1 MKILM
6 LTPYLPYPL
15 HSGGQIRT
23 YNLLKK
29 LAKDHEVTLYALIK
43 DWSEQAG
50 LEHLTP
56 LCHSIRLFKRSQSPF
71 TVRNIFRTAVSS
83 FPFLVMRNHVPGMKK
98 AIKDELSSS
107 TYDLIHAETFYMMPH
122 IPETTVPTLLVEQ
135 TIEYLGYE
143 SYAKKASLLLRPF
156 LSIDIRKLKLWEKH
170 YWNHCDQ
177 LVVMSQEDKAFVS
190 KHINQNIPISVVEN
204 GVDSEWFAEVERHES
219 EKPTVLFVGT
229 FRWLP
234 NLEAVRLLVKSIW
247 PLVKKSVPDAQLT
260 IVGAAPTSEVLSFAD
275 DEPSITVKGNIP
287 DIRDAFASAHIL
299 AAPVWS
305 GKGTR
310 YKVLEAL
317 AAGTPVVA
325 TSTAVEGLAIRDGK
339 EAIVVDDAEKFA
351 QAIINLLHSKAKR
364 DELRQAGR
372 NFVKDQFDWDLIA
385 GKLDGIYRKIGKAQY
400 GKKTRS

>member
-43 DWSEQAG
+43 DWEEQDG
-50 LEHLTP
+50 LEQLAP
-56 LCHSIRLFKRSQSPF
+56 LCHNIRLFKRSQQPF
-71 TVRNIFRTAVSS
+71 TLNNVFRTAFSS
-83 FPFLVMRNHVPGMKK
+83 FPFLVIRNHVRGMTT
-98 AIKDELSSS
+98 AIQEELNVNK
-107 TYDLIHAETFYMMPH
+107 YDLIHAETFYMMPH

-143 SYAKKASLLLRPF
+143 SYAKKASHWMRPLLQ
-156 LSIDIRKLKLWEKH
+156 IDIGKLKRWEKH

-177 LVVMSQEDKAFVS
+177 LVVMSQEDKSFVA
-190 KHINQNIPISVVEN
+190 KHLDRTIPISVVEN
-204 GVDSEWFAEVERHES
+204 GVDTAWFSEVKRHEAVA
-219 EKPTVLFVGT
+219 PTVLFVGT

-234 NLEAVRLLVKSIW
+234 NLEAVRILVQKIW
-247 PLVKKSVPDAQLT
+247 PLVREKIPTAQLA
-260 IVGAAPTSEVLSFAD
+260 IVGAAPTSEVLSYAQID
-275 DEPSITVKGNIP
+275 SSITVQGNIP
-287 DIRDAFASAHIL
+287 DIREAFATAHIL

-325 TSTAVEGLAIRDGK
+325 TSTAVEGLAITNGS
-339 EAIVVDDAEKFA
+339 EAIVVDETDQFADAIVK
-351 QAIINLLHSKAKR
+351 LLQNTER
-364 DELRQAGR
+364 RNQLRIAGR
-372 NFVKDQFDWDLIA
+372 AFVKNQFDWDLIA
-385 GKLDGIYRKIGKAQY
+385 GKLDSIYRRIGNKNYVKKA
-400 GKKTRS
+400 

>member
-29 LAKDHEVTLYALIK
+29 LAKNHEVTLYALIK
-43 DWSEQAG
+43 DWKEQDG
-50 LEHLTP
+50 LEQLSP
-56 LCHSIRLFKRSQSPF
+56 YCRSIRLFKRSQQPF
-71 TVRNIFRTAVSS
+71 TVSNVLRTAFSS
-83 FPFLVMRNHVPGMKK
+83 FPFLVMRNHVSNMTR
-98 AIKDELSSS
+98 AIEEELANE

-122 IPETTVPTLLVEQ
+122 IPETKVPTLLVEQ

-143 SYAKKASLLLRPF
+143 SYAHKASPLLRP
-156 LSIDIRKLKLWEKH
+156 LLHIDIQKLKRWEKH

-177 LVVMSQEDKAFVS
+177 LVVMSQQDKAFVAEHLS
-190 KHINQNIPISVVEN
+190 RSIPISVVEN
-204 GVDSEWFAEVERHES
+204 GVDSEWFDQVARHEAAD
-219 EKPTVLFVGT
+219 PTVLFVGT

-234 NLEAVRLLVKSIW
+234 NLEAVRLLVQKIW
-247 PLVKKSVPDAQLT
+247 PLVKEKLPRAKLS
-260 IVGAAPTSEVLSFAD
+260 IVGAAPTNEVLAYAERD
-275 DEPSITVKGNIP
+275 PSITVSGNIP
-287 DIRDAFASAHIL
+287 DIREAFATAHIL

-325 TSTAVEGLAIRDGK
+325 TSTAVEGLAITDGK
-339 EAIVVDDAEKFA
+339 EAVVVDDPNAFA
-351 QAIINLLHSKAKR
+351 QAVVQLLQNSKRREA
-364 DELRQAGR
+364 LRSAGR
-372 NFVKDQFDWDLIA
+372 VFVKDQFDWDLIA
-385 GKLDGIYRKIGKAQY
+385 GKLDNIYRRIGDSHH
-400 GKKTRS
+400 GK

>member
-43 DWSEQAG
+43 DWDEQHG
-50 LEHLTP
+50 LDQLTP
-56 LCHSIRLFKRSQSPF
+56 LCHSIRLFKRSQHPF
-71 TVRNIFRTAVSS
+71 TMRNIVQTALSS
-83 FPFLVMRNHVPGMKK
+83 FPFLVVRNHVSGMTA
-98 AIKDELSSS
+98 AIAEELQNNH
-107 TYDLIHAETFYMMPH
+107 YDLIHAETFYMMPH

-143 SYAKKASLLLRPF
+143 SYANKANPLLRPI
-156 LSIDIRKLKLWEKH
+156 LQIDIGKLKRWEKH
-170 YWNHCDQ
+170 YWNHCDH
-177 LVVMSQEDKAFVS
+177 LVVMSEEDKLFVKTRLS
-190 KHINQNIPISVVEN
+190 RNVPISVVEN
-204 GVDSEWFAEVERHES
+204 GVDMEWFSQVKRHERNV
-219 EKPTVLFVGT
+219 PTVLFVGT

-234 NLEAVRLLVKSIW
+234 NLEAVKILVEQIW
-247 PLVKKSVPDAQLT
+247 PSVRNVIPHAHLM
-260 IVGAAPTSEVLSFAD
+260 IVGAAPTSEVLAYAQAD
-275 DEPSITVKGNIP
+275 PSITVSGNIP
-287 DIRDAFASAHIL
+287 DIRTAFTSAHIL

-325 TSTAVEGLAIRDGK
+325 TTTAVEGLAITNGK
-339 EAIVVDDAEKFA
+339 EAMIVDDAQEFA
-351 QAIINLLHSKAKR
+351 HTLIALLQNSTLR
-364 DELRQAGR
+364 DELRANGR
-372 NFVKDQFDWDLIA
+372 TFVQHKFDWNLIA
-385 GKLDGIYRKIGKAQY
+385 GKLDRIYRQIGKTQY
-400 GKKTRS
+400 GKK

>member
-43 DWSEQAG
+43 DWSEQDG
-50 LEHLTP
+50 LSQLAP
-56 LCHSIRLFKRSQSPF
+56 LCHIIRLFKRSQKPF
-71 TVRNIFRTAVSS
+71 TITNVLRTAVSS
-83 FPFLVMRNHVPGMKK
+83 FPFLVMRNHVSGMTT
-98 AIKDELSSS
+98 AIEEELNTN

-143 SYAKKASLLLRPF
+143 SYAKKAPTILRPF
-156 LSIDIRKLKLWEKH
+156 LNIDIGKLKKWEKH

-177 LVVMSQEDKAFVS
+177 LVVMSQEDKAFVA
-190 KHINQNIPISVVEN
+190 KHLLRDIPISVVEN
-204 GVDSEWFAEVERHES
+204 GVDSEWFSQVKRREPSA
-219 EKPTVLFVGT
+219 PTILFVGT

-234 NLEAVRLLVKSIW
+234 NQEAVRILVQKIW
-247 PLVKKSVPDAQLT
+247 PSVKKVLPSARLA
-260 IVGAAPTSEVLSFAD
+260 IVGAAPTAEVLSFAQSD
-275 DEPSITVKGNIP
+275 PSISVSGNIP
-287 DIRDAFASAHIL
+287 DIREAFATSHVL

-325 TSTAVEGLAIRDGK
+325 TSTAVEGLSIKSGT
-339 EAIVVDDAEKFA
+339 EAIVVDDSEKFA
-351 QAIINLLHSKAKR
+351 DALIKLLQSTAQR
-364 DELRQAGR
+364 DKLREAGR
-372 NFVKDQFDWDLIA
+372 TFVKQQFDWKLIA
-385 GKLDGIYRKIGKAQY
+385 GKLDSIYRRIGDSQYVKKA
-400 GKKTRS
+400 

>member
-43 DWSEQAG
+43 DWSEQDG
-50 LEHLTP
+50 LSQLAP
-56 LCHSIRLFKRSQSPF
+56 LCHSIRLFKRSQKPF
-71 TVRNIFRTAVSS
+71 TITNVLRTAVSS
-83 FPFLVMRNHVPGMKK
+83 FPFLVMRNHVSGMTT
-98 AIKDELSSS
+98 AIEEELNTN

-143 SYAKKASLLLRPF
+143 SYAKKAPAIFRPF
-156 LSIDIRKLKLWEKH
+156 LNIDIGKLKKWEKH

-177 LVVMSQEDKAFVS
+177 LVVMSQEDKAFVA
-190 KHINQNIPISVVEN
+190 KHLLRDIPISVVEN
-204 GVDSEWFAEVERHES
+204 GVDSEWFSQVKRREPSA
-219 EKPTVLFVGT
+219 PTILFVGT

-234 NLEAVRLLVKSIW
+234 NQEAVRILVQKIW
-247 PLVKKSVPDAQLT
+247 PSVKKVLPSARLA
-260 IVGAAPTSEVLSFAD
+260 IVGAAPTAEVLSFAQSD
-275 DEPSITVKGNIP
+275 PSISVSGNIP
-287 DIRDAFASAHIL
+287 DIREAFATSHVL

-325 TSTAVEGLAIRDGK
+325 TSTAVEGLSIKSGT
-339 EAIVVDDAEKFA
+339 EAIVVDDSEKFA
-351 QAIINLLHSKAKR
+351 DALIKLLQSTAQR
-364 DELRQAGR
+364 DKLREAGR
-372 NFVKDQFDWDLIA
+372 TFVKQQFDWNLIA
-385 GKLDGIYRKIGKAQY
+385 GKLDSIYRRIGDSQYVKKA
-400 GKKTRS
+400 

>member
-43 DWSEQAG
+43 DWSEQDG
-50 LEHLTP
+50 LSQLAP
-56 LCHSIRLFKRSQSPF
+56 LCHSIRLFKRSQKPF
-71 TVRNIFRTAVSS
+71 TITNVLRTAVSS
-83 FPFLVMRNHVPGMKK
+83 FPFLVMRNHVSGMTT
-98 AIKDELSSS
+98 AIEEELNTN

-143 SYAKKASLLLRPF
+143 SYAKKAPAILRPF
-156 LSIDIRKLKLWEKH
+156 LNIDIGKLKKWEKH

-177 LVVMSQEDKAFVS
+177 LVVMSQEDKAFVA
-190 KHINQNIPISVVEN
+190 KHLLRDIPISVVEN
-204 GVDSEWFAEVERHES
+204 GVDSEWFSQVKRREPSA
-219 EKPTVLFVGT
+219 PTILFVGT

-234 NLEAVRLLVKSIW
+234 NQEAVRILVQKIW
-247 PLVKKSVPDAQLT
+247 PSVKKVLPSARLA
-260 IVGAAPTSEVLSFAD
+260 IVGAAPTAEVLSFAQSD
-275 DEPSITVKGNIP
+275 PSISVSGNIP
-287 DIRDAFASAHIL
+287 DIREAFATSHVL

-325 TSTAVEGLAIRDGK
+325 TSTAVEGLSIKSGT
-339 EAIVVDDAEKFA
+339 EAIVVDDSEKFA
-351 QAIINLLHSKAKR
+351 DALIKLLQSTAQR
-364 DELRQAGR
+364 DKLREAGR
-372 NFVKDQFDWDLIA
+372 TFVKQQFDWNLIA
-385 GKLDGIYRKIGKAQY
+385 GKLDSIYRRIGDSQYVKKA
-400 GKKTRS
+400 

>member
-43 DWSEQAG
+43 DWSEQDG
-50 LEHLTP
+50 LSQLTP
-56 LCHSIRLFKRSQSPF
+56 LCHSIRLFKRSQKPF
-71 TVRNIFRTAVSS
+71 TITNVLRTAVSS
-83 FPFLVMRNHVPGMKK
+83 FPFLVMRNHVSGMTT
-98 AIKDELSSS
+98 AIEEELNTN

-143 SYAKKASLLLRPF
+143 SYAKKAPTILRPF
-156 LSIDIRKLKLWEKH
+156 LNIDIGKLKKWEKH

-177 LVVMSQEDKAFVS
+177 LVVMSQEDKAFVA
-190 KHINQNIPISVVEN
+190 KHLLRDIPISVVEN
-204 GVDSEWFAEVERHES
+204 GVDSEWFSQVKRREPSA
-219 EKPTVLFVGT
+219 PTILFVGT

-234 NLEAVRLLVKSIW
+234 NQEAVRILVQKIW
-247 PLVKKSVPDAQLT
+247 PSVKKVLPSARLA
-260 IVGAAPTSEVLSFAD
+260 IVGAAPTAEVLSFAQSD
-275 DEPSITVKGNIP
+275 PSISVSGNIP
-287 DIRDAFASAHIL
+287 DIREAFATSHVL

-325 TSTAVEGLAIRDGK
+325 TSTAVEGLSIKSGT
-339 EAIVVDDAEKFA
+339 EAIVVDDSEKFA
-351 QAIINLLHSKAKR
+351 DALIKLLQSTAQR
-364 DELRQAGR
+364 DKLREAGR
-372 NFVKDQFDWDLIA
+372 TFVKQQFDWNLIA
-385 GKLDGIYRKIGKAQY
+385 GKLDSIYRRIGDSQYVKKA
-400 GKKTRS
+400 